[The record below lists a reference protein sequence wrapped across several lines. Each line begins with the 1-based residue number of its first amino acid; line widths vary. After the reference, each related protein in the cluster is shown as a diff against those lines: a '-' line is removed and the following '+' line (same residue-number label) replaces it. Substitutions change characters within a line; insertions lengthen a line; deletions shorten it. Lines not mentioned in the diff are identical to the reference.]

1 MTVDPDLQ
9 YLRNCRKITAAVV
22 FTPLALRLL
31 RANQFLLPPP
41 LGPVSQVGLGVM
53 LVVTGLF
60 SFAPLHL
67 KTKRAAK
74 KMIWLSAIG
83 SAVCLVMYLLV
94 VSRFV
99 VDIERVG
106 HPTGHAVVGAERTEF
121 ALKNYPDNTDNEL
134 VSAWGHRSIDL
145 DRIYTRS
152 SLIRARLLV
161 ALPYIVMLIMIQL
174 FIGSWA
180 RTRVT

>member
-1 MTVDPDLQ
+1 VKDPGLQ
-9 YLRNCRKITAAVV
+9 YLRNCKRISAAVA
-22 FTPLALRLL
+22 FTPLALIFL

-60 SFAPLHL
+60 SFAPLQL
-67 KTKRAAK
+67 RTKRAAK
-74 KMIWLSAIG
+74 RLIWLSAIG
-83 SAVCLVMYLLV
+83 SSLCLIAYLLA
-94 VSRFV
+94 VSRYV
-99 VDIERVG
+99 VDLERVG
-106 HPTGHAVVGAERTEF
+106 HPTGHAVVGSERTQF
-121 ALKNYPDNTDNEL
+121 AIENYPGTTDSEL
-134 VSAWGHRSIDL
+134 VLAWGRRSVDL

-161 ALPYIVMLIMIQL
+161 VLSYILMLIMIQL

-180 RTRVT
+180 RTRIS